1 MYEYYVKKVE
11 NVVDGDT
18 IDVLIDL
25 GFDILFASRV
35 RLAGI
40 DTPESRTKDLA
51 EKALGLEAKEYLK
64 KHFKD
69 AKSVILKTEK
79 MDSSEK
85 YGRILGWVYVD
96 GNTISLND
104 MMIND
109 GYAWGYLG
117 DTKVKDFN
125 ALKKIL
131 YFTADWCAPCKRVR
145 PIVEQLNKD
154 QSDVRFFI
162 IDVDLETEMASDFE
176 IKSVPTFVVMKD
188 NTEIHRVSGVQTRD
202 QLEELINYE

>member
-1 MYEYYVKKVE
+1 MGEKIMYEYYVRKVE

-64 KHFKD
+64 KALKD
-69 AKSVILKTEK
+69 AKSVIIKTEK

-117 DTKVKDFN
+117 DTKVKDFG
-125 ALKKIL
+125 ALKKARL
-131 YFTADWCAPCKRVR
+131 R
-145 PIVEQLNKD
+145 
-154 QSDVRFFI
+154 
-162 IDVDLETEMASDFE
+162 
-176 IKSVPTFVVMKD
+176 
-188 NTEIHRVSGVQTRD
+188 SGK
-202 QLEELINYE
+202 

>member
-125 ALKKIL
+125 ALKK
-131 YFTADWCAPCKRVR
+131 ARV
-145 PIVEQLNKD
+145 
-154 QSDVRFFI
+154 
-162 IDVDLETEMASDFE
+162 
-176 IKSVPTFVVMKD
+176 KSGK
-188 NTEIHRVSGVQTRD
+188 
-202 QLEELINYE
+202 

>member
-1 MYEYYVKKVE
+1 MYEYYVRKVE

-64 KHFKD
+64 KHLKD
-69 AKSVILKTEK
+69 AKSVVIKTEK

-85 YGRILGWVYVD
+85 YGRILGWVYID
-96 GNTISLND
+96 GNTVSLND
-104 MMIND
+104 MMIED

-117 DTKVKDFN
+117 DTKVKDFS
-125 ALKKIL
+125 ALAKQRAKAKK
-131 YFTADWCAPCKRVR
+131 
-145 PIVEQLNKD
+145 
-154 QSDVRFFI
+154 
-162 IDVDLETEMASDFE
+162 
-176 IKSVPTFVVMKD
+176 
-188 NTEIHRVSGVQTRD
+188 
-202 QLEELINYE
+202 

>member
-40 DTPESRTKDLA
+40 DTPESRTSDKA
-51 EKALGLEAKEYLK
+51 EKVLGLEAKEYLK
-64 KHFKD
+64 KQLKD
-69 AKSVILKTEK
+69 AKSVIIKTEK

-96 GNTISLND
+96 GNTVSVND
-104 MMIND
+104 TMIEE

-117 DTKVKDFN
+117 DTKVKDFE
-125 ALKKIL
+125 ALAKQRAKK
-131 YFTADWCAPCKRVR
+131 K
-145 PIVEQLNKD
+145 
-154 QSDVRFFI
+154 
-162 IDVDLETEMASDFE
+162 
-176 IKSVPTFVVMKD
+176 
-188 NTEIHRVSGVQTRD
+188 
-202 QLEELINYE
+202 